1 MLDGTAQLGGFV
13 LSQCWRFFGVQVPGF
28 GFTFA
33 QMLFGIAIC
42 VISLMVLKVFFGIG
56 GRAGGMVYR
65 ASSSRRPKISENRK
79 GDEK

>member
-1 MLDGTAQLGGFV
+1 MSENAASLGSFV
-13 LSQCWRFFGVQVPGF
+13 LAQCWEYFNIQVPGF

-56 GRAGGMVYR
+56 GRTGGMVYR
-65 ASSSRRPKISENRK
+65 AASSRRHIISDNRK
-79 GDEK
+79 GDEY

>member
-1 MLDGTAQLGGFV
+1 MLADTATLGSYV
-13 LSQCWRFFGVQVPGF
+13 LAQCWKFFQIQVPGF

-33 QMLFGIAIC
+33 GMAFGIAIC

-65 ASSSRRPKISENRK
+65 AASSRRHKISAERK

>member
-1 MLDGTAQLGGFV
+1 MLADAATLGSFV
-13 LSQCWRFFGVQVPGF
+13 LSECWKFFHIQVPGF

-33 QMLFGIAIC
+33 QMAFGIAIC
-42 VISLMVLKVFFGIG
+42 IISLMVLKVFFGIG

-65 ASSSRRPKISENRK
+65 AASSRRHKISAERK